1 MISMFDKLFVRGKHT
16 CPTWLCFT
24 FDNPLRKW
32 FQDPCKILS
41 LYVSSGNTV
50 VDIGPGKG
58 YFTIP
63 LCRLAGKDGRVIAVD
78 IQERM
83 LHALKRRASKEG
95 HTTNL
100 TTILSKPNDFCLDV
114 KADFVLAFWMA
125 HEVPDIRHFF
135 VSVKSIMKAE
145 ASFLM
150 AEPLLHV
157 TERRFDDMLKTAEA
171 TGFKTVDRPEI
182 SFSYAALLRL

>member
-1 MISMFDKLFVRGKHT
+1 MTSIFDKLFVRGKHT
-16 CPTWLCFT
+16 CPSWLCFT
-24 FDNPLRKW
+24 FDNPLRNW

-41 LYVSSGNTV
+41 PYVSAGHTA

-63 LCRLAGKDGRVIAVD
+63 LCRLAGRDGRVIAVD
-78 IQERM
+78 VQERM
-83 LHALKRRASKEG
+83 LRALKQRAFKAG
-95 HTTNL
+95 YTANL
-100 TTILSKPNDFCLDV
+100 TTILSKPDDFCLDV

-135 VSVKSIMKAE
+135 VSVKRIMKAE

-157 TERRFDDMLKTAEA
+157 TERRFDDMLKTAKE

-182 SFSYAALLRL
+182 SFSYAALLGL